1 MSGHLS
7 TYSRPLDRWTQMFSV
22 RLPCL
27 AASLQVKVEWS
38 SKRREWRLYALE
50 IELVMKPFDSRKT
63 ANDPADLYNFVLVL
77 ESYLAILII
86 NRSTVTGMVETAAIS
101 WGIIPTH
108 FRSGYLKEVFATHS
122 WKGIWTE
129 TRQMWDGNRW
139 ILKRGSYSCS
149 PSIRLKSMV
158 REFPLALRRFRLR
171 DSLSFWRSPSKVHVW
186 MACRSIRN
194 RLPSRRP

>member
-1 MSGHLS
+1 
-7 TYSRPLDRWTQMFSV
+7 MFSV

-101 WGIIPTH
+101 
-108 FRSGYLKEVFATHS
+108 
-122 WKGIWTE
+122 
-129 TRQMWDGNRW
+129 
-139 ILKRGSYSCS
+139 
-149 PSIRLKSMV
+149 
-158 REFPLALRRFRLR
+158 
-171 DSLSFWRSPSKVHVW
+171 
-186 MACRSIRN
+186 
-194 RLPSRRP
+194 